1 MFHKTYETNMRKIK
15 YEKVTLHLN
24 HSLSTTN
31 VETLSQADQQKLTIF
46 LVEQGFLAE
55 SSSRT
60 SDINSLKNTLYTGQ
74 SFWFDP
80 RTWLA
85 REFPIHRATKYN
97 NFATVRII
105 LRLNIDSNL
114 EFYGQTALQIAI
126 ENENFEIAK
135 LLIIE
140 GNQPKQSDVKQLIEK
155 TVSKGHLMSPLIE
168 LLVQNEIDIDL
179 SQQDLNKLLKE
190 SLYNINTIMLFSRDM
205 TMLDNSIRAA
215 YFAIL
220 NGTEIPEEDDID
232 FHYGLVELSQKI
244 LNIIQS
250 EQFQE
255 LKEQYLHVKNNS
267 HDDLAKLNLYLLS
280 EINNS
285 FDGTKLKSIIDLVA
299 TSQYKE
305 KYQYLSDKLNKE
317 ISREIPYVLPHD
329 VQQHIQSFIK
339 PPYQSN
345 IEKLNI
351 LHDEDIDLTA
361 LNITKEGDDFFRTE
375 GRSESSIKRKTN
387 IQNFNFRQM
396 AELADVLNEKFA
408 KYLNVEQ
415 KPSHHHL
422 VRSQT
427 ENSGHSR

>member
-1 MFHKTYETNMRKIK
+1 
-15 YEKVTLHLN
+15 EKVTLHLN

-46 LVEQGFLAE
+46 LVEQGFLAQ
-55 SSSRT
+55 SSSRKA
-60 SDINSLKNTLYTGQ
+60 DINSLKNTLYTGQ

-80 RTWLA
+80 RTWLS
-85 REFPIHRATKYN
+85 RETPIHRATKYN
-97 NFATVRII
+97 NFVIVRII

-114 EFYGQTALQIAI
+114 EFFGQTALQIAI

-140 GNQPKQSDVKQLIEK
+140 GSQPKQSDVKQLIEK

-168 LLVQNEIDIDL
+168 LLIHNEIEIDL
-179 SQQDLNKLLKE
+179 TPPVLNKLLKE
-190 SLYNINTIMLFSRDM
+190 SLYDINAIMHFSRDM
-205 TMLDNSIRAA
+205 TMHDNSIRAA

-220 NGTEIPEEDDID
+220 NGTEIPEEDEID

-244 LNIIQS
+244 LNILQS
-250 EQFQE
+250 ETFQE
-255 LKEQYLHVKNNS
+255 LKKQYLHVKNNS

-317 ISREIPYVLPHD
+317 IFSKLTYVL
-329 VQQHIQSFIK
+329 
-339 PPYQSN
+339 
-345 IEKLNI
+345 
-351 LHDEDIDLTA
+351 
-361 LNITKEGDDFFRTE
+361 
-375 GRSESSIKRKTN
+375 
-387 IQNFNFRQM
+387 
-396 AELADVLNEKFA
+396 
-408 KYLNVEQ
+408 
-415 KPSHHHL
+415 
-422 VRSQT
+422 
-427 ENSGHSR
+427 